1 MKDIAFKTIMLKGE
15 SGSTITK
22 IEKTSSALNVDTYTI
37 YLNDGNTT
45 TFEVTNGSSIESIE
59 KTATSGYI
67 DTYTV
72 TLTDGSTS
80 TFTVRNGEDGAS
92 YDVPADAVLYM
103 DNDDPAPEG
112 YQSFG
117 DLLTVAESSAFNT
130 TAKTPV
136 GAVNELA
143 ERIPTKLKMVAV
155 GLAFSSGVASI
166 SFADLGLTGA
176 TIRALIASPVY
187 ASSSIGANCYCTCQI
202 LTNVINVYIRDGV
215 SNSVPADATYYVYM
229 FISYV

>member
-1 MKDIAFKTIMLKGE
+1 MKDIVFKTIMLKGE
-15 SGSTITK
+15 SGSSISR

-103 DNDDPAPEG
+103 DNDYPAPEG

-117 DLLTVAESSAFNT
+117 DLLAVAESSAFNT
-130 TAKTPV
+130 VSKTPV
-136 GAVNELA
+136 GAVNELN
-143 ERIPTKLKMVAV
+143 ERIPTKIKMVLV
-155 GLAFSSGVASI
+155 GLPFVSGVASV
-166 SFADLGLTGA
+166 SFADLGITGA
-176 TIRALIASPVY
+176 TINAMIASPYY
-187 ASSSIGANCYCTCQI
+187 ASANIGANCYCTCQ
-202 LTNVINVYIRDGV
+202 LSTNSINVYIRDGV
-215 SNSVPADATYYVYM
+215 NNSVPADATYYVNL